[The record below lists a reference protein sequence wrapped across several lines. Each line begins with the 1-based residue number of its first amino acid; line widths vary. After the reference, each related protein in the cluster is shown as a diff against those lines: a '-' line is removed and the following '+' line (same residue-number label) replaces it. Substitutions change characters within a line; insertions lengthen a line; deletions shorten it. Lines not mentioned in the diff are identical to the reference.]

1 MKTRVSIKYFVNY
14 CSFVSDSNSM
24 STYLVI
30 CDDKKPNIFLKQLIM
45 SWAIIGLFLFFSL
58 KLSRKPA
65 VRDVLL
71 LLLNKADSG
80 LKGCSDSTSL
90 LFEISEHPLVFQNF
104 SIAFRKFLLKCFEP
118 DWFKCKPLSP
128 RWLTFILLLFI
139 VSIFSWKKCFVS
151 YYK

>member
-1 MKTRVSIKYFVNY
+1 MKTRVSLKYFVNY

-30 CDDKKPNIFLKQLIM
+30 CDDKTPYLFPKQSIM
-45 SWAIIGLFLFFSL
+45 SWAIIERFLFFSL
-58 KLSRKPA
+58 KLSRKPV

-71 LLLNKADSG
+71 LLLNEADSG
-80 LKGCSDSTSL
+80 LKGCSDSTIL
-90 LFEISEHPLVFQNF
+90 LFEKSEHPLVFQNF
-104 SIAFRKFLLKCFEP
+104 LIAFRKFLLKCFEP

-128 RWLTFILLLFI
+128 RWLAFMLLLFI

-151 YYK
+151 DYK